1 MSGLVVADDV
11 TGPGMDVGSSRAV
24 LASFREPHSDQ
35 PLIDLYN
42 AYGANMAVP
51 LAPIYAHSLRFDE
64 NLPLYGW
71 LEDVD
76 FSRQLA
82 PYGCIVKNRRMVGV
96 HLGVK
101 IGRVSGFR
109 FGYSQIAN
117 PLYLC
122 RKGPTAL
129 ILRCIRWLEICLLIS
144 PKLFGRSLGPT
155 GADECLVTC
164 SAFAICFVGACIQ
177 GESSISIEVL
187 GWQMR

>member
-1 MSGLVVADDV
+1 MNHKSPQKGIPADSAYPENGLAQLELCFGAQPAIVGMSGLVVADDV
-11 TGPGMDVGSSRAV
+11 TGPGMDVGSSRAL

-101 IGRVSGFR
+101 IGRVSG
-109 FGYSQIAN
+109 
-117 PLYLC
+117 
-122 RKGPTAL
+122 
-129 ILRCIRWLEICLLIS
+129 
-144 PKLFGRSLGPT
+144 
-155 GADECLVTC
+155 
-164 SAFAICFVGACIQ
+164 
-177 GESSISIEVL
+177 
-187 GWQMR
+187 